1 MNKMSH
7 RTSLQDSVLSI
18 RKTIEKSRF
27 AYRKAE
33 TLVLIKKY
41 PFTIKKLDAVR
52 SKPCFPLK
60 RHVYFDEYIG
70 SSIFL
75 VKSLKK
81 YKIDDRR
88 YYEKD
93 FYKFQPTKQK
103 NFFTGNDIKDATE
116 NMYEKR
122 KANYLLK
129 HFTRKAFLIPKT
141 NEIHFQLNLAVK
153 RLEIVKKEVLQIK
166 DNNKNQIKKEDTNV
180 NKILP
185 RVNSQLFHNY
195 PQQIEKE
202 FGYEKVQN
210 EKSIMEHNVKE
221 LEREYTYLK
230 YGHDLIIHS
239 ANVIARAY
247 RQYQFYVAAR
257 KFRKEFKKYLI
268 RLNQS
273 SKKCYEKLLILWQ
286 QRAAALRIQNW
297 WRGRSARIKYLARL
311 NWLMFLAVVLLL
323 IIANRFETL

>member
-88 YYEKD
+88 Y
-93 FYKFQPTKQK
+93 
-103 NFFTGNDIKDATE
+103 
-116 NMYEKR
+116 
-122 KANYLLK
+122 
-129 HFTRKAFLIPKT
+129 
-141 NEIHFQLNLAVK
+141 
-153 RLEIVKKEVLQIK
+153 
-166 DNNKNQIKKEDTNV
+166 
-180 NKILP
+180 
-185 RVNSQLFHNY
+185 
-195 PQQIEKE
+195 
-202 FGYEKVQN
+202 
-210 EKSIMEHNVKE
+210 
-221 LEREYTYLK
+221 
-230 YGHDLIIHS
+230 
-239 ANVIARAY
+239 
-247 RQYQFYVAAR
+247 
-257 KFRKEFKKYLI
+257 
-268 RLNQS
+268 
-273 SKKCYEKLLILWQ
+273 
-286 QRAAALRIQNW
+286 
-297 WRGRSARIKYLARL
+297 
-311 NWLMFLAVVLLL
+311 
-323 IIANRFETL
+323 